1 MKVILLADVKGHGK
15 KGELVNVSDG
25 YARNFLFPKNLAK
38 EANAA
43 AMSEFNSK
51 AEAKVHHYEEEK
63 AAAKATAALIDGKKV
78 ELTAK
83 KKAIGEELVD
93 LFREYAALTGN
104 TAMDE
109 MEITDDDLDT
119 LVEALDQTFALMG
132 AMKELKVAIDSIP
145 ADKVV
150 ARNPK
155 TRTATIHAKSDDE
168 ALADFLAQIMK

>member
-1 MKVILLADVKGHGK
+1 MNYDKNYFLDQLRNGQDINTIGQAMADAMNAALADFNA
-15 KGELVNVSDG
+15 ELEA
-25 YARNFLFPKNLAK
+25 AR
-38 EANAA
+38 E
-43 AMSEFNSK
+43 
-51 AEAKVHHYEEEK
+51 AEAKRV
-63 AAAKATAALIDGKKV
+63 AKV
-78 ELTAK
+78 ELAAK
-83 KKAIGEELVD
+83 KKAIGEEIVD

-109 MEITDDDLDT
+109 MEITDEDMDT

-132 AMKELKVAIDSIP
+132 AMKELKVAIDAMP
-145 ADKVV
+145 VDKVV

>member
-1 MKVILLADVKGHGK
+1 MNYDKNYFLDQLRNGQDINVMGQHIAD
-15 KGELVNVSDG
+15 
-25 YARNFLFPKNLAK
+25 AM
-38 EANAA
+38 NAA
-43 AMSEFNSK
+43 IADYNAEQEAARK
-51 AEAKVHHYEEEK
+51 AEADRV
-63 AAAKATAALIDGKKV
+63 AKV

-83 KKAIGEELVD
+83 KKDLGLQMVD

-104 TAMDE
+104 TSMDE
-109 MEITDDDLDT
+109 MEITDEDMDT

-145 ADKVV
+145 SDKVV

-168 ALADFLAQIMK
+168 ALTDFLAQIMK

>member
-1 MKVILLADVKGHGK
+1 MNYDKNYFLDQLRNGQDINAIGQAMAD
-15 KGELVNVSDG
+15 
-25 YARNFLFPKNLAK
+25 AM
-38 EANAA
+38 NAA
-43 AMSEFNSK
+43 VADYNAELEAARE
-51 AEAKVHHYEEEK
+51 AEAKRV
-63 AAAKATAALIDGKKV
+63 AKV

-83 KKAIGEELVD
+83 KKAIGEEIVD

-109 MEITDDDLDT
+109 MEITDEDMDT

-132 AMKELKVAIDSIP
+132 AMKDLKVAIDSIP
-145 ADKVV
+145 ADKIV

>member
-1 MKVILLADVKGHGK
+1 MNYDKNYFLDQLRNGQDINTIGQAMAD
-15 KGELVNVSDG
+15 
-25 YARNFLFPKNLAK
+25 AM
-38 EANAA
+38 NAA
-43 AMSEFNSK
+43 MADFAAEQEAARK
-51 AEAKVHHYEEEK
+51 AEAERV
-63 AAAKATAALIDGKKV
+63 AKV

-83 KKAIGEELVD
+83 KKAIGEEIVD

-104 TAMDE
+104 TSMDE
-109 MEITDDDLDT
+109 MEITDEDMDT

-168 ALADFLAQIMK
+168 VLADFLATILK

>member
-1 MKVILLADVKGHGK
+1 MNYDKNYFLDQLRNGQDINAIGQAMAD
-15 KGELVNVSDG
+15 
-25 YARNFLFPKNLAK
+25 AM
-38 EANAA
+38 NAA
-43 AMSEFNSK
+43 VADYNAEQEATRK
-51 AEAKVHHYEEEK
+51 AEAERV
-63 AAAKATAALIDGKKV
+63 AKV

-83 KKAIGEELVD
+83 KKAIGEEIVD

-104 TAMDE
+104 TVMDE

-145 ADKVV
+145 ADKV
-150 ARNPK
+150 NPK

>member
-1 MKVILLADVKGHGK
+1 MNYDKNYFLDQLRNGQDISVMGQNIAD
-15 KGELVNVSDG
+15 
-25 YARNFLFPKNLAK
+25 AM
-38 EANAA
+38 NAA
-43 AMSEFNSK
+43 IADFAAEQEAARK
-51 AEAKVHHYEEEK
+51 AEAERV
-63 AAAKATAALIDGKKV
+63 AKV
-78 ELTAK
+78 ELAAK
-83 KKAIGEELVD
+83 KKAIGEEIVD

-109 MEITDDDLDT
+109 LEITDDDMDT

-168 ALADFLAQIMK
+168 ALAEFLAAIMK

>member
-1 MKVILLADVKGHGK
+1 MNYDKNYFLDQLRNGQDINVMGQHIAD
-15 KGELVNVSDG
+15 
-25 YARNFLFPKNLAK
+25 AM
-38 EANAA
+38 NAA
-43 AMSEFNSK
+43 IADYTAEQEAARK
-51 AEAKVHHYEEEK
+51 AEAERV
-63 AAAKATAALIDGKKV
+63 AKV

-83 KKAIGEELVD
+83 KRAIGEEIVD

-145 ADKVV
+145 DDKVPMV
-150 ARNPK
+150 HANMQK
-155 TRTATIHAKSDDE
+155 AKAKAKSDDE
-168 ALADFLAQIMK
+168 VLADFLASILK

>member
-1 MKVILLADVKGHGK
+1 MNYDKNYFLDQLHNGQDINVMGQHIAD
-15 KGELVNVSDG
+15 
-25 YARNFLFPKNLAK
+25 AM
-38 EANAA
+38 NAA
-43 AMSEFNSK
+43 MADFAAEQEAARK
-51 AEAKVHHYEEEK
+51 AEAERV
-63 AAAKATAALIDGKKV
+63 AKV

-83 KKAIGEELVD
+83 KKAIGEEIVD

-109 MEITDDDLDT
+109 MEITDEDMDT

-168 ALADFLAQIMK
+168 VLADFLATILK

>member
-1 MKVILLADVKGHGK
+1 MNYDKNYFLDQLRNGQDINAIGQAMAD
-15 KGELVNVSDG
+15 
-25 YARNFLFPKNLAK
+25 AM
-38 EANAA
+38 NAA
-43 AMSEFNSK
+43 MADYNAEQEAARK
-51 AEAKVHHYEEEK
+51 AEAARV
-63 AAAKATAALIDGKKV
+63 AKV

-83 KKAIGEELVD
+83 KKAIGEEIVD

-109 MEITDDDLDT
+109 MEITDEDLDT

-132 AMKELKVAIDSIP
+132 AMKDLKVAIDSIP

-150 ARNPK
+150 AHNPK

-168 ALADFLAQIMK
+168 VLADFLAQILR

>member
-1 MKVILLADVKGHGK
+1 MNYDKNYFLDQLRNGQDINTIGQAMAD
-15 KGELVNVSDG
+15 
-25 YARNFLFPKNLAK
+25 AM
-38 EANAA
+38 NAA
-43 AMSEFNSK
+43 VADYNAEQEAARK
-51 AEAKVHHYEEEK
+51 AEAERV
-63 AAAKATAALIDGKKV
+63 AKV

-83 KKAIGEELVD
+83 KKAIGEEMVD

-104 TAMDE
+104 TVMDE
-109 MEITDDDLDT
+109 LEITDDDLDT